1 MLDTIVLTLSNNM
14 FTIIDKDRFSPS
26 ASGLYDRDSG
36 YYRLGGRGNMKCTQN
51 PTSTELR
58 AGIYKPRLTVTKRF
72 NKFGGYD
79 IPLKIE
85 FSAPKL
91 LFGNNFDELTNDDF
105 EPMLAKLVHILKD
118 MGVLVFTQVLRNA
131 PVSAVHFGKN
141 IALTDY
147 TTPYTYISKLRKVDY
162 NGILDMSQ
170 TDYFNGGSGI
180 KAHSNS
186 HEIAFYDKVQDLKRA
201 KISPKRAY
209 EADSQ
214 LQLGLFD
221 TISHKKPFEVL
232 RMEVRLGKRQK
243 LKQVLKACGTQVE
256 PTFTNM
262 FQLEIAQKVL
272 GFYLGS
278 IEQKYPAILHY
289 PYNDPERFLADFLLA
304 NPNKRPDSAW
314 KYLGLRVLLDKMGA
328 PALRQML
335 GRHRQS
341 VWHSLQTDMKKLAN
355 PNKTDV
361 FAFLLEKI
369 NQYEP
374 LRLVDFQWQMLNNDK
389 R

>member
-1 MLDTIVLTLSNNM
+1 MLDTIVLTLSSNM

-26 ASGLYDRDSG
+26 ASGLYDKQSG
-36 YYRLGGRGNMKCTQN
+36 YRLGGRGNMKCTQN
-51 PTSTELR
+51 PTPAELR

-72 NKFGGYD
+72 NKFSGYD

-91 LFGNNFDELTNDDF
+91 LFGNNFDELTDEDF
-105 EPMLAKLVHILKD
+105 ESMLSTLKRSLKD
-118 MGVLVFTQVLRNA
+118 MGVLVFSQVLRNA

-147 TTPYTYISKLRKVDY
+147 TTPYTYISKLQKVDY

-214 LQLGLFD
+214 VQLGLFE
-221 TISHKKPFEVL
+221 TISNKKPFEVL

-243 LKQVLKACGTQVE
+243 LRQVLKACETQIE
-256 PTFTNM
+256 PTFANM
-262 FQLEIAQKVL
+262 FQLNIAQRVL
-272 GFYLGS
+272 RYYLAS

-289 PYNDPERFLADFLLA
+289 PYNDPERFLADFLIA
-304 NPNKRPDSAW
+304 NPNRRLDSAW
-314 KYLGLRVLLDKMGA
+314 KYIGLRVLLDKMGA

-341 VWHSLQTDMKKLAN
+341 VWHSLQADMKKLAN
-355 PNKTDV
+355 PNKTSV
-361 FAFLLEKI
+361 FSFLLEKI
-369 NQYEP
+369 DQYEP